1 MKNTNE
7 TKNIKFKNNKF
18 DELIND
24 YNFGKLPAADRA
36 LIYTMYWANS
46 EKSTRDRYEFDRIID
61 MAKKLKNLLKSK
73 KYDNY
78 K

>member
-1 MKNTNE
+1 MNTNE

-24 YNFGKLPAADRA
+24 YNFGNLPAAERA

-46 EKSTRDRYEFDRIID
+46 EKANKERYEFTNIID
-61 MAKKLKNLLKSK
+61 MAKTIK
-73 KYDNY
+73 KFIEE
-78 K
+78 

>member
-1 MKNTNE
+1 MNTSE

-46 EKSTRDRYEFDRIID
+46 EKANKERYEFTNIID
-61 MAKKLKNLLKSK
+61 MAKEIK
-73 KYDNY
+73 KFIEE
-78 K
+78 

>member
-1 MKNTNE
+1 MDTNE

-24 YNFGKLPAADRA
+24 YNFGNLPAADRA
-36 LIYTMYWANS
+36 LIYAMYWANS
-46 EKSTRDRYEFDRIID
+46 EKANRDRYEFDSIVY
-61 MAKKLKNLLKSK
+61 MAKIIK
-73 KYDNY
+73 KFIE